1 MEDLEYFIVDGEGSM
16 TQSDTFDKDPTQVY
30 IIVEHKARV
39 VFLWKGDQAKIRLKF
54 IGSRA
59 MGEKRKEVGFHYK
72 IDVNDQGDETRFY
85 KKVMG
90 EEVTEDTKGVQ
101 TGFVEDV
108 EAGVPSYAEAA
119 AAQGIDVSDDEIRET
134 VATPGPAGI
143 SKMGGLGVKPKK
155 SILAAMDEDGEV
167 AAAPVKATKAQVKAS
182 RAKVV
187 GHIHEDMMSE
197 AKEMLSEL
205 GKPQGFERE
214 MVVVNNRVY
223 RSKGEDTV
231 AFEDLENPLD
241 GLFMVESYTPR
252 LVCENGRVIAI
263 ELLKRTSEDIGKD
276 DMAMSQDLEDLTA
289 MFQIE
294 IE

>member
-1 MEDLEYFIVDGEGSM
+1 MEDLEYFIVDGEGGM

-39 VFLWKGDQAKIRLKF
+39 VFLWKGEQAKIRLKF

-59 MGEKRKEVGFHYK
+59 MGDKRKEVGFHYK
-72 IDVNDQGDETRFY
+72 IDVNDQGDESRLY

-90 EEVTEDTKGVQ
+90 DEVTEDTRGVQ
-101 TGFVEDV
+101 TGFVDNV

-134 VATPGPAGI
+134 SGSGGPAGI
-143 SKMGGLGVKPKK
+143 SSMGGLGVKPQK

-167 AAAPVKATKAQVKAS
+167 AAPAKATKAQTKAS

-187 GHIHEDMMSE
+187 SHIHEDSMSE

-205 GKPQGFERE
+205 GKPKGFERE

-223 RSKGEDTV
+223 RSKGDEEV
-231 AFEDLENPLD
+231 NFEDLENPLD

-263 ELLKRTSEDIGKD
+263 ELLKRTSEEIGEED
-276 DMAMSQDLEDLTA
+276 VAMSQDLEDLTA

-294 IE
+294 LE